1 MKYKCISAIVVL
13 MIVLGFFPFVQA
25 GTTLEA
31 VKQRG
36 YVIVGCNTGQPGFSS
51 PDSAGAWRG
60 LDIDYGRALAA
71 ALFGDAT
78 KVKFVPLS
86 STQRFTALQS
96 GEIDILARNTT
107 HTLLR
112 DAQLGVNFTS
122 PIFYDGTGFLVHKKL
137 GVKSALELNGASICY
152 TPGST
157 TEMNVA
163 EFFLKNKMTYKPVL
177 FDSNEEVTKAFVG
190 GRCDSTSGD
199 RSSVAGTRITT
210 PTPENFVVLPEIIS
224 KEPLAPAVRH
234 GDDQWYDVACWVLY
248 AMITGEE
255 LGITSKNVDSFLTS
269 TNPEIKRF
277 LGLDGGLGKA
287 LGLNDKWAYN
297 IIIQVGNYSESYEAN
312 LGENTPMKLQRGVNA
327 LWNKGGLLYAPP
339 FK

>member
-1 MKYKCISAIVVL
+1 MKEKWILLVMLGVVFGFISLAQ
-13 MIVLGFFPFVQA
+13 GA
-25 GTTLEA
+25 TTFDA

-36 YVIVGCNTGQPGFSS
+36 YVVVGCNTGQPGFSS
-51 PDSAGAWRG
+51 PDSAGVWRG
-60 LDIDYGRALAA
+60 LDVDYGRALAA

-96 GEIDILARNTT
+96 GEVDILARNTT

-112 DAQLGVNFTS
+112 DTQLGVNFT
-122 PIFYDGTGFLVHKKL
+122 PPNFYDGTGFLVRKKL
-137 GVKSALELNGASICY
+137 GVKSAYELNGASICY

-177 FDSNEEVTKAFVG
+177 FDSNEEVTKAFVA

-210 PTPENFVVLPEIIS
+210 PNPDEFVVLPEIIS

-234 GDDQWYDVACWVLY
+234 GDDQWYDVACWVFY

-255 LGITSKNVDSFLTS
+255 LGITSKNVDTFLTS
-269 TNPEIKRF
+269 TNPEVKRF
-277 LGLDGGLGKA
+277 LGLDAKLGKA
-287 LGLNDKWAYN
+287 LGLDDKWAYN
-297 IIIQVGNYSESYEAN
+297 IIKQVGNYSESYESN
-312 LGENTPMKLQRGVNA
+312 IGENTPMKLQRGVNA